1 MVLVKRVK
9 KIFLTTLIISEILPD
24 QQSGSFQVNFQRKHG
39 LRKKFSS
46 LSFSTCTREVLKNV
60 RPPFHLKLGPVLI
73 LNNGN

>member
-9 KIFLTTLIISEILPD
+9 KIFLTTLISEILPD

-39 LRKKFSS
+39 LRKTFSS
-46 LSFSTCTREVLKNV
+46 LPSSTCTREVFKNV
-60 RPPFHLKLGPVLI
+60 RPPFYLKLGPVLI